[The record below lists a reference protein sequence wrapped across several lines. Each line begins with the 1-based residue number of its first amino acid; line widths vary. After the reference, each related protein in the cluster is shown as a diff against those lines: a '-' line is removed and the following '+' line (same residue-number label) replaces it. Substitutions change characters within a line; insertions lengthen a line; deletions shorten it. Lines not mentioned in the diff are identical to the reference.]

1 MPRRSGWVRLA
12 RGPRSPSWQVL
23 LSRALP
29 FATRPPLPRVPCV
42 HGEVWLLRASDVCLA
57 AASQLEQ
64 WPGSCGLA
72 IGGGPE
78 NHKGEPRE
86 SKLPKRKGNLHS
98 PAFWSKA
105 QASVDTPE
113 SGQKEVGGREA
124 NDLTEPCK
132 GHTAETPA

>member
-1 MPRRSGWVRLA
+1 MPRRFGWVRLA

-23 LSRALP
+23 SHAQP
-29 FATRPPLPRVPCV
+29 FATRPPLPRALCV
-42 HGEVWLLRASDVCLA
+42 HDQVLLLRASDVCLA
-57 AASQLEQ
+57 AVSQLEQ

-72 IGGGPE
+72 IGAGPE

-98 PAFWSKA
+98 PAFWSEA

-113 SGQKEVGGREA
+113 SRQKEVGGREA
-124 NDLTEPCK
+124 NYLTEPCK